1 VNILVVSLSIDGE
14 IIELNE
20 FVEKFFTSTL
30 EGAVSALR
38 GINSNWKELCITVE
52 R

>member
-1 VNILVVSLSIDGE
+1 MAVSLSIDGE

-20 FVEKFFTSTL
+20 FVAKFFASTL

-38 GINSNWKELCITVE
+38 GINSNWKELCITVK

>member
-1 VNILVVSLSIDGE
+1 VNILVVNLSIDGE

-20 FVEKFFTSTL
+20 FVAKFFASTL

-38 GINSNWKELCITVE
+38 DINSNWKELSITVK